1 MIDPARTCIALGPLA
16 LYLLVIGVIN
26 VSRRPFVTTGSRD
39 LAALGVGVSGLVL
52 IGPIELFTSTSLAL
66 SLGIMYWVLILGL
79 FASGCLMAVLH
90 VRPRLVIY
98 NTTPSQLSTPLIE
111 AAKEMDSE
119 AHWAG
124 ETLVMP
130 AWNTQLT
137 LEPFSVLRNVS
148 LVPTGESLSPTLIRY
163 LEAGLRF
170 RLSENDVK
178 VDAASR
184 SGIGFALLAAGL
196 AMTVMMIAFWVQDP
210 KAVTQGIMEMLGTS

>member
-52 IGPIELFTSTSLAL
+52 IGPLELFTSTSLVL

-111 AAKEMDSE
+111 AAKEIHKLKATVKNLESRFHAIMNEKAE
-119 AHWAG
+119 AIRHVKARDAIIKKQNK
-124 ETLVMP
+124 V
-130 AWNTQLT
+130 
-137 LEPFSVLRNVS
+137 LEKL
-148 LVPTGESLSPTLIRY
+148 
-163 LEAGLRF
+163 
-170 RLSENDVK
+170 
-178 VDAASR
+178 
-184 SGIGFALLAAGL
+184 
-196 AMTVMMIAFWVQDP
+196 DP
-210 KAVTQGIMEMLGTS
+210 EEF